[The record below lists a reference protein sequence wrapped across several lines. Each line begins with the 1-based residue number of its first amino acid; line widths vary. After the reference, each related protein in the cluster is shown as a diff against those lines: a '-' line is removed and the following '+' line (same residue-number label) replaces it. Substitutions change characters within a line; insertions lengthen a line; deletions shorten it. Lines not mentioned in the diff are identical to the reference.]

1 MAELKD
7 LEAGQG
13 ASQPPQ
19 GPTLSLWHMSAGGR
33 SPGRLHGRA
42 EGP

>member
-19 GPTLSLWHMSAGGR
+19 GPTLSLFVAYVCRRQIPWTPSWQ
-33 SPGRLHGRA
+33 S
-42 EGP
+42 